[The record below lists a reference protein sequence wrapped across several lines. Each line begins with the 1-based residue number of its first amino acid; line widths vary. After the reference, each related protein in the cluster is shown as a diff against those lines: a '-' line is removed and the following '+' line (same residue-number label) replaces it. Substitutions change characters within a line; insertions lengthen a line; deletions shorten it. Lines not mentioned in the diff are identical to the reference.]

1 MSDWPM
7 TRYQAIDH
15 RRRLLRRAKQDLLD
29 RIGHLLNPDS
39 LTNANAESRLTP
51 RMTEVLRKTSLDE
64 LETLRWLLEE
74 KHRQALALQ
83 HT

>member
-7 TRYQAIDH
+7 TKYQAIDH
-15 RRRLLRRAKQDLLD
+15 RRKLLRKAKQDLLD

-39 LTNANAESRLTP
+39 LTNTNAESRLTP
-51 RMTEVLRKTSLDE
+51 RMTVVLGKTSLE
-64 LETLRWLLEE
+64 GLATLRWLLEE